1 MKLNIIASLVA
12 ALVIAGSVGC
22 AGRVSLLP
30 NSDKTLN
37 RTPAQFASDAAK
49 RTYPAELP
57 DGGAAEARAWVA
69 YDANNIQILNNSEED
84 WNDVEIW
91 VNHKYVVCAP
101 RIEAG
106 KKRVK
111 TITFMMLYDD
121 QGNAF
126 PTDNRKQMIESL
138 ELIKADTKYSIPLA
152 MAD

>member
-1 MKLNIIASLVA
+1 MKLNIITSTLAIVVVSGL
-12 ALVIAGSVGC
+12 VGC
-22 AGRVSLLP
+22 AGRVSILP

-49 RTYPAELP
+49 RSYPADLP
-57 DGGAAEARAWVA
+57 DGGPAEARAWVA

-84 WNDVEIW
+84 WSDVEIW
-91 VNHKYVVCAP
+91 VNQKYVVCAP

-111 TITFMMLYDD
+111 TLTFMMLYDD
-121 QGNAF
+121 QGNPF

-138 ELIKADTKYSIPLA
+138 ELVKADTKYTIPLA